1 MAEIRLKPD
10 TTDRQRQRCRSWPL
24 GWSLR
29 ATV

>member
-24 GWSLR
+24 G
-29 ATV
+29 